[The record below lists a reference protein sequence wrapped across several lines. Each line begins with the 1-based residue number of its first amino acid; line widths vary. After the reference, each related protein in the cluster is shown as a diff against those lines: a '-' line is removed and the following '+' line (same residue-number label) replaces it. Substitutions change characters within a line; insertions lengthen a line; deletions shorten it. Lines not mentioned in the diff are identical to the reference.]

1 MGSMKSSDRPLAL
14 LSSIGPGSIL
24 LAVALGAVILGGL
37 TLVWVAV
44 DGGVRPKGA
53 SAAQRVGAA
62 GDIRRCRQ
70 ALIAGGKN
78 SAT

>member
-14 LSSIGPGSIL
+14 LSSIGPVRFS
-24 LAVALGAVILGGL
+24 AVALGAVILGGL

-53 SAAQRVGAA
+53 SAAPT
-62 GDIRRCRQ
+62 
-70 ALIAGGKN
+70 
-78 SAT
+78 SF